1 VIVHEGWEAEWKALF
16 AELDAACHPPRA
28 QLKCEV
34 IFRTHNEGLHNLNL

>member
-1 VIVHEGWEAEWKALF
+1 MPP
-16 AELDAACHPPRA
+16 CHPPRA